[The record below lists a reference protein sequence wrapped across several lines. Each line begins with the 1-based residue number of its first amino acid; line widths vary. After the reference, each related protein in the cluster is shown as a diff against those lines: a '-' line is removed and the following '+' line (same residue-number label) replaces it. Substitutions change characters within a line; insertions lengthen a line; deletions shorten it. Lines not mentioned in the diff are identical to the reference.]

1 MRAAPAHI
9 ALRPFTATA
18 LATVRPWFDDAET
31 SRWLGGRDWP
41 ENLLRLVAARPSEHR
56 GSVVRE
62 RLGLI
67 ASFGR
72 RDVALIDAEV
82 YTDDSAAIALVVA
95 PRWRRRGVGA
105 ATLVAVGAYLART
118 HGVLRLVGGVEQ
130 RNTASARCAL
140 TAGFVPSGD
149 VPDQEGFVD
158 YVLWLGRPHGFDIS
172 TTKQ

>member
-1 MRAAPAHI
+1 MRAAPTQI
-9 ALRPFTATA
+9 TLRQFTATA
-18 LATVRPWFDDAET
+18 LATVTPWFDDAET

-56 GSVVRE
+56 GSVVRD

-67 ASFGR
+67 ASLGR

-95 PRWRRRGVGA
+95 PRSRRRGVGA
-105 ATLVAVGAYLART
+105 ATLVAVGSYLART
-118 HGVLRLVGGVEQ
+118 HGVVRLVGGVEQ
-130 RNTASARCAL
+130 HNTASARCAV
-140 TAGFVPSGD
+140 TAGFVPSGG
-149 VPDQEGFVD
+149 VPDEEGFVD
-158 YVLWLGRPHGFDIS
+158 YVLWLGRTHGFDIS

>member
-1 MRAAPAHI
+1 
-9 ALRPFTATA
+9 
-18 LATVRPWFDDAET
+18 
-31 SRWLGGRDWP
+31 
-41 ENLLRLVAARPSEHR
+41 
-56 GSVVRE
+56 VRE